1 MSKIPVPAIPHFD
14 AWRLNQEFRETTSA
28 VNMLTKSLP
37 EFAASVVKEID
48 LIEERLAV
56 MEKAQER
63 LQLLLSAIQRDL
75 PSITKNCP
83 NVLAVAA
90 NIAIED
96 GGLDKP

>member
-1 MSKIPVPAIPHFD
+1 MIRLVTIPRFDKWRHDQENREMSATVDQIQAAIPNLVIQMNEEFQTLYG
-14 AWRLNQEFRETTSA
+14 RLE
-28 VNMLTKSLP
+28 K
-37 EFAASVVKEID
+37 
-48 LIEERLAV
+48 

-75 PSITKNCP
+75 PAITKDCP
-83 NVLAVAA
+83 HVLAVAA